1 MRLKVYLNFLA
12 HTFLSCSDTYLMIGN
27 LLADLVK
34 PSEQRELAFAIK
46 QGIDLH
52 REIDSFTD
60 RHPQSK
66 ELKRILRN
74 SQGKYA
80 AVAVDLVWDYYLSR
94 DWLSYSSDSLPQ
106 FTGALYPKILSQK
119 DIIPKRIGEQLQI
132 MIENDF
138 LMAYSSRERMQ
149 RSLSWMDKRA
159 SFPSA
164 FINLLDDID
173 KHDLLFAKMFHS
185 FFPDVQE
192 FVLEYCRC

>member
-1 MRLKVYLNFLA
+1 
-12 HTFLSCSDTYLMIGN
+12 MIGN